1 MSGSRSSRRR
11 HNTIVLIYVHE
22 ELRELHAGQEDL
34 PPGACRGTQRRPGR
48 CSAAPLGKGRGLEK
62 LQPRA
67 ERRRSGDLD
76 GVPHPCWEGHLR
88 KNENKMSNSDTRT
101 CTKICED
108 VMPPLQKFHRLNS
121 RRLVYPYEGSRSSMQ
136 GPPTRDSGG
145 SVEGGRTR
153 TRSLESQPRSRPAEQ
168 PLQSHPAG
176 AFATGGV
183 KPPSVGADAAE
194 DLAGSEPGPRVGVP
208 DRWQPARAENTT
220 TDGPADGTR
229 IVPIRHAGACPTVNT
244 SRLRQT
250 PDEASA
256 RLPTAVIHWSNGAH
270 PRLSLIHI

>member
-1 MSGSRSSRRR
+1 M
-11 HNTIVLIYVHE
+11 
-22 ELRELHAGQEDL
+22 RELHAGQEDL

-208 DRWQPARAENTT
+208 DRWQPSTRGEHDRWARRWHE
-220 TDGPADGTR
+220 DRADQARRG
-229 IVPIRHAGACPTVNT
+229 VPDREHVPSPPDTGRGFRSAPNGSNPLEQRSSSTYCAASCP
-244 SRLRQT
+244 S
-250 PDEASA
+250 P
-256 RLPTAVIHWSNGAH
+256 
-270 PRLSLIHI
+270 SLHV